1 MVFINYYISYVT
13 SYINISY
20 ILIMLLLSLLQ
31 FFTTYI
37 LNWSQNSSCIPD
49 EHNRGKCRHPVLL
62 MNQAHHN
69 PKTINNTIHA
79 TEMIEHCLVRFKAK
93 IWRRAQ
99 FLAIKTS
106 RTEYLMVS
114 KWAKMIRLCYVTS
127 KIRNKNHLPNIDPGW
142 CEEFCFASFEA
153 WLILKCVGTSL
164 NLQRHFEIINT
175 IILRILIQLSIA
187 CYRMPSLIKTYVTS
201 G

>member
-93 IWRRAQ
+93 IWWRAQ

-106 RTEYLMVS
+106 RTDYFNSQQMS
-114 KWAKMIRLCYVTS
+114 KNDKIVLCH
-127 KIRNKNHLPNIDPGW
+127 IKNL
-142 CEEFCFASFEA
+142 E
-153 WLILKCVGTSL
+153 
-164 NLQRHFEIINT
+164 
-175 IILRILIQLSIA
+175 
-187 CYRMPSLIKTYVTS
+187 
-201 G
+201 